1 MVLLYKDNII
11 MEDIDIYNTGI
22 KILLKRPMF
31 KNMTK
36 DQYNSIEIID
46 RKLYN
51 TDYRYNIISKRFIV
65 IDMEYEL
72 LYNLYRNSD
81 TINTKYTFYN
91 YLFTHPMF
99 TIKDIDEY
107 IKYRDILDNIS
118 ELDRKYD
125 SIVGTI

>member
-22 KILLKRPMF
+22 EILLKRPMF

-65 IDMEYEL
+65 IDMEYDL

-81 TINTKYTFYN
+81 TINTKYTFYS
-91 YLFTHPMF
+91 YLFTHPIF
-99 TIKDIDEY
+99 NIKDIDEY

-125 SIVGTI
+125 GIVGTI

>member
-22 KILLKRPMF
+22 EILLKRPMF

-65 IDMEYEL
+65 IDMEYDL

-81 TINTKYTFYN
+81 TINTKYTFYS
-91 YLFTHPMF
+91 YLFTHPIF

-125 SIVGTI
+125 GIVGTI

>member
-1 MVLLYKDNII
+1 

-22 KILLKRPMF
+22 EIMLKRPMF

-46 RKLYN
+46 RKLYS

-65 IDMEYEL
+65 IDIEYDL
-72 LYNLYRNSD
+72 LYNLYRNDNS
-81 TINTKYTFYN
+81 INTKYTFYQ
-91 YLFTHPMF
+91 YLFTHPIF
-99 TIKDIDEY
+99 NIKDIDEY

-118 ELDRKYD
+118 ELDREYD
-125 SIVGTI
+125 DIISNY